1 MMDYKKKSCKFAG
14 KRKESADMIKINPYY
29 RTDEDLNKAEE
40 PFMSITRILERL
52 YLDGVNGKKD
62 VSYSFKNTYA
72 VSCMRDFSEDL
83 AKKQTTFVSRLNYLW
98 GSLMHPN
105 KQFSNSFDSYGVPY
119 ERYQGI
125 IFGGVYYVL
134 AKQKSVS
141 VDHLDMLSSFV
152 SAKAEALP
160 YFNVYKE
167 AAKPNVSEQSQ
178 DMTTLRKQFIRGL
191 NSNPDIVGKVD
202 WADVTIAFSRNVM
215 IEIFWGVENDDVLKT
230 VCKNIINTWNKLY
243 EKKDPRCYDEGGTGK
258 GIVPNL
264 DPWKFGGLTKEP
276 IGVFFSKLWVER
288 NAKTA
293 YRSFGGD
300 TDSDPDKP
308 KGEPTVSDEETMA
321 KIRELEE
328 KLQAKSKDFD
338 AVKADYEQLLKQVQS
353 NSVEK
358 WVDCFDVFLHPSLNA
373 KAIAEALAEI
383 PSIQLPKNERS
394 FWWVAL
400 MVLSEIKWAQESVS
414 QKTILQWANLHFNIG
429 WDWRNE
435 QMFKFTIEK
444 KYKVKHSSQ
453 WREMNNAQS
462 GYYAD
467 LADTI
472 RELFIKEIDGVVFDR
487 KKFIL
492 PGKEKESPNGRVTK
506 E

>member
-1 MMDYKKKSCKFAG
+1 
-14 KRKESADMIKINPYY
+14 MIKINPYY

-62 VSYSFKNTYA
+62 VSYNFKNTYA
-72 VSCMRDFSEDL
+72 VSCMRDFAEDL
-83 AKKQTTFVSRLNYLW
+83 AKKQTTFVSRLNFLW
-98 GSLMHPN
+98 SSLMTPN
-105 KQFSNSFDSYGVPY
+105 KQFFNSFDSYGVPY

-141 VDHLDMLSSFV
+141 VVHLDMLSSFV

-167 AAKPNVSEQSQ
+167 AAKPNTSAIQPQ
-178 DMTTLRKQFIRGL
+178 DMDTLRKQFIRGL

-202 WADVTIAFSRNVM
+202 WADVTIAFSKSVM
-215 IEIFWGVENDDVLKT
+215 TEIFWGVENDDVLKA

-243 EKKDPRCYDEGGTGK
+243 EKKDPRCYDEGVANK

-264 DPWKFGGLTKEP
+264 DPWKFGGLTKES
-276 IGVFFSKLWVER
+276 IEVFFSRLWVER

-300 TDSDPDKP
+300 TTSATDKSQSNP
-308 KGEPTVSDEETMA
+308 SVSDEKAMA
-321 KIRELEE
+321 KIQELEE
-328 KLQAKSKDFD
+328 KLQAKNKEFD
-338 AVKADYEQLLKQVQS
+338 AMKADYEQRLKQVQS

-358 WVDCFDVFLHPSLNA
+358 WVDCFDLFLHPSLNA
-373 KAIAEALAEI
+373 KAIAEALAGI
-383 PSIQLPKNERS
+383 SSIQLPKNERS

-400 MVLSEIKWAQESVS
+400 VVLSEIKWAKESVS
-414 QKTILQWANLHFNIG
+414 KKTILQWANLHFDIG

-435 QMFKFTIEK
+435 QMFKFTIDN
-444 KYKVKHSSQ
+444 KYKVKDSSQ
-453 WREMNNAQS
+453 WRKMKNAQS

-472 RELFIKEIDGVVFDR
+472 RELFIKEIEGKVFDR

>member
-1 MMDYKKKSCKFAG
+1 
-14 KRKESADMIKINPYY
+14 MIKINPYY

-40 PFMSITRILERL
+40 PFKAITRILERL
-52 YLDGVNGKKD
+52 YLEGVNGKKD

-72 VSCMRDFSEDL
+72 ISCMREFAEDL

-119 ERYQGI
+119 ERYQGL

-141 VDHLDMLSSFV
+141 VEHLDLLSSFV

-167 AAKPNVSEQSQ
+167 VAKPNATAIQPQ
-178 DMTTLRKQFIRGL
+178 DMDTLRKQFIRGI
-191 NSNPDIVGKVD
+191 NTNPDIVGKVD
-202 WADVTIAFSRNVM
+202 WADVTIAFSKSVM
-215 IEIFWGVENDDVLKT
+215 TEIFWGVENDDVLKA
-230 VCKNIINTWNKLY
+230 VCKTIINTWNKLY
-243 EKKDPRCYDEGGTGK
+243 EKKDPRCYDEGTVGR
-258 GIVPNL
+258 GIMSGL
-264 DPWKFGGLTKEP
+264 DPWKFGGLSKEP
-276 IGVFFSKLWVER
+276 IEVFFSKLWVER

-300 TDSDPDKP
+300 TDSDPDKL
-308 KGEPTVSDEETMA
+308 KGRLTVSDEETMA
-321 KIRELEE
+321 KLRELDEQ
-328 KLQAKSKDFD
+328 LQAKNKAFD
-338 AVKADYEQLLKQVQS
+338 AMKADYEQLLNQVQS

-358 WVDCFDVFLHPSLNA
+358 WIDCFDMFLHPSLNA
-373 KAIAEALAEI
+373 KAIAEALTGI
-383 PSIQLPKNERS
+383 TSIQLPKNERS
-394 FWWVAL
+394 FWWVVL
-400 MVLSEIKWAQESVS
+400 VVLSEIKWAQEGVS
-414 QKTILQWANLHFNIG
+414 QKTILQWANLHFDIG

-444 KYKVKHSSQ
+444 KYKVMDSSQ
-453 WREMNNAQS
+453 WRKMDNAQS
-462 GYYAD
+462 GYYTD
-467 LADTI
+467 LADAI
-472 RELFIKEIDGVVFDR
+472 RKLFIKEIEGVVFDR

>member
-1 MMDYKKKSCKFAG
+1 
-14 KRKESADMIKINPYY
+14 MIKINPYY

-40 PFMSITRILERL
+40 PFKAITRILERL

-72 VSCMRDFSEDL
+72 ISCMREFAEDL

-119 ERYQGI
+119 ERYQGL

-141 VDHLDMLSSFV
+141 VEHLDLLSSFV

-167 AAKPNVSEQSQ
+167 AAKTNASAIQSQ
-178 DMTTLRKQFIRGL
+178 DMDTLRKQFIQGL

-202 WADVTIAFSRNVM
+202 WADVTIAFSRSVM
-215 IEIFWGVENDDVLKT
+215 TEIFWGVENDDVLKA

-243 EKKDPRCYDEGGTGK
+243 EKKDPRCYDEVVPNK
-258 GIVPNL
+258 GFVPNL

-288 NAKTA
+288 NAKTV
-293 YRSFGGD
+293 YRSFGTD
-300 TDSDPDKP
+300 TYSDSDKP
-308 KGEPTVSDEETMA
+308 KGELTVSDEETMA

-328 KLQAKSKDFD
+328 KLQAKNKKFD
-338 AVKADYEQLLKQVQS
+338 AMKADYEQLLNQVQS

-358 WVDCFDVFLHPSLNA
+358 WIDCFDIFLHPSLNA

-383 PSIQLPKNERS
+383 T
-394 FWWVAL
+394 
-400 MVLSEIKWAQESVS
+400 
-414 QKTILQWANLHFNIG
+414 QKTILQWANLHFDIG

-444 KYKVKHSSQ
+444 KYKVMDSSQ
-453 WREMNNAQS
+453 WRKMDNAQS
-462 GYYAD
+462 GYYTD

-472 RELFIKEIDGVVFDR
+472 RELFIKEIEGVVFDI

-492 PGKEKESPNGRVTK
+492 PGKEMESPNGRVTK
-506 E
+506 I

>member
-1 MMDYKKKSCKFAG
+1 
-14 KRKESADMIKINPYY
+14 MIKINPYY

-40 PFMSITRILERL
+40 PFKAITRILERL
-52 YLDGVNGKKD
+52 YLEGVNGKKD

-72 VSCMRDFSEDL
+72 ISCMREFAEDL

-119 ERYQGI
+119 ERYQGL

-141 VDHLDMLSSFV
+141 VEHLDLLSSFV

-167 AAKPNVSEQSQ
+167 AAKTNASAIQSQ
-178 DMTTLRKQFIRGL
+178 DMDTLRKQFIQGL

-202 WADVTIAFSRNVM
+202 WADVTIAFSRSVM
-215 IEIFWGVENDDVLKT
+215 TEIFWGVENDDVLKA

-243 EKKDPRCYDEGGTGK
+243 EKKDPRCYDEVVPNK
-258 GIVPNL
+258 GFVPNL

-300 TDSDPDKP
+300 TTSTTDKSHSNP
-308 KGEPTVSDEETMA
+308 SVSDEKAMA
-321 KIRELEE
+321 KIQELEE
-328 KLQAKSKDFD
+328 MLQAKNKEFD
-338 AVKADYEQLLKQVQS
+338 AMKADYEQQLKQVKS
-353 NSVEK
+353 NSDEK

-373 KAIAEALAEI
+373 KAIAEALAGI
-383 PSIQLPKNERS
+383 TSIQLPKNERS

-400 MVLSEIKWAQESVS
+400 VVLSEIKWAQESVS
-414 QKTILQWANLHFNIG
+414 HKTILQWANLHFDIG

-435 QMFKFTIEK
+435 QMFKFTIDK
-444 KYKVKHSSQ
+444 KYKVKDSSQ
-453 WREMNNAQS
+453 WRKMNNAQS

-472 RELFIKEIDGVVFDR
+472 RKLFIKEIEGVVFDR

>member
-1 MMDYKKKSCKFAG
+1 
-14 KRKESADMIKINPYY
+14 MIKINPYY
-29 RTDEDLNKAEE
+29 RTEEDLNKAEE
-40 PFMSITRILERL
+40 PFVSITRILERL
-52 YLDGVNGKKD
+52 YVDGVNGKKD
-62 VSYSFKNTYA
+62 VTYSFKNTYA
-72 VSCMRDFSEDL
+72 VSCMRDFAEDL
-83 AKKQTTFVSRLNYLW
+83 AKKQTTFVSRLNSLW
-98 GSLMHPN
+98 GSLMHPY
-105 KQFSNSFDSYGVPY
+105 KQFSNSFDNYGVPY

-141 VDHLDMLSSFV
+141 VEHLNLLSNFV

-167 AAKPNVSEQSQ
+167 AVKPNASAIQPQ
-178 DMTTLRKQFIRGL
+178 DMDTLRKQFIRGL
-191 NSNPDIVGKVD
+191 NSNPDIVSKVD
-202 WADVTIAFSRNVM
+202 WADVTIAFSRSVM
-215 IEIFWGVENDDVLKT
+215 TEIFWGVENDDVLKA
-230 VCKNIINTWNKLY
+230 VCKNIISTWNKLY
-243 EKKDPRCYDEGGTGK
+243 EKKDPRCYDEVVPNK
-258 GIVPNL
+258 GFVPNL

-276 IGVFFSKLWVER
+276 IEVLFSKLWVER

-308 KGEPTVSDEETMA
+308 KGDSTVSDEEAIA
-321 KIRELEE
+321 KIRELDE
-328 KLQAKSKDFD
+328 KLQAKNKEFD
-338 AVKADYEQLLKQVQS
+338 AMKADYEQLLNQAQS

-358 WVDCFDVFLHPSLNA
+358 WIDCFDMFLHPSLNA
-373 KAIAEALAEI
+373 KAIAEALAGI
-383 PSIQLPKNERS
+383 TSIQLPKNERS

-400 MVLSEIKWAQESVS
+400 VVLSEIKWAQEGVS

-444 KYKVKHSSQ
+444 KYKVMDSSQ
-453 WREMNNAQS
+453 WRKMDNAQS
-462 GYYAD
+462 GYYTD
-467 LADTI
+467 LADAI
-472 RELFIKEIDGVVFDR
+472 RELFIKEIEGVVFDR

-492 PGKEKESPNGRVTK
+492 PGKEMESPNGRVTK

>member
-1 MMDYKKKSCKFAG
+1 
-14 KRKESADMIKINPYY
+14 MIKISPYY
-29 RTDEDLNKAEE
+29 RTEESLNKAEE
-40 PFMSITRILERL
+40 PFKTITRILERL
-52 YLDGVNGKKD
+52 YLEGVNGKKD
-62 VSYSFKNTYA
+62 VSYSFKDIYA
-72 VSCMRDFSEDL
+72 VSCMRDFAEDL

-105 KQFSNSFDSYGVPY
+105 KQFSNSFESYGVPY
-119 ERYQGI
+119 ERYQGL

-141 VDHLDMLSSFV
+141 VEHLDLLSRFV

-167 AAKPNVSEQSQ
+167 AAKPNATAIQPQ
-178 DMTTLRKQFIRGL
+178 DMDTLRKQFIQGL

-202 WADVTIAFSRNVM
+202 WADVTIAFSKSVM
-215 IEIFWGVENDDVLKT
+215 TEIFWGVENDDVLKA

-243 EKKDPRCYDEGGTGK
+243 EKKDSRCYGEVVVGK
-258 GIVPNL
+258 GIL
-264 DPWKFGGLTKEP
+264 SGLEPWKFGGMSKEP
-276 IGVFFSKLWVER
+276 IEVFFSKLWVER

-293 YRSFGGD
+293 YRSLGGD
-300 TDSDPDKP
+300 TDSDPDKL
-308 KGEPTVSDEETMA
+308 KGRLTVSDEETMA
-321 KIRELEE
+321 KLRELDEQ
-328 KLQAKSKDFD
+328 LQAKNKEFD
-338 AVKADYEQLLKQVQS
+338 AMKADYEQLLNQVQS

-358 WVDCFDVFLHPSLNA
+358 WIDCFDMFLHPSLNA

-383 PSIQLPKNERS
+383 TSIQLPKNERS
-394 FWWVAL
+394 FWWVVL
-400 MVLSEIKWAQESVS
+400 VVLSEIKWAQESVS
-414 QKTILQWANLHFNIG
+414 QKTILQWANLHFDIG

-444 KYKVKHSSQ
+444 KYKVMDSSQ
-453 WREMNNAQS
+453 WRKMDNAQS
-462 GYYAD
+462 GYYTD

-472 RELFIKEIDGVVFDR
+472 KNLLVNEIEGVVFDR

-492 PGKEKESPNGRVTK
+492 PGKEMESPNGRVTK
-506 E
+506 I

>member
-1 MMDYKKKSCKFAG
+1 
-14 KRKESADMIKINPYY
+14 
-29 RTDEDLNKAEE
+29 
-40 PFMSITRILERL
+40 
-52 YLDGVNGKKD
+52 
-62 VSYSFKNTYA
+62 
-72 VSCMRDFSEDL
+72 
-83 AKKQTTFVSRLNYLW
+83 
-98 GSLMHPN
+98 
-105 KQFSNSFDSYGVPY
+105 
-119 ERYQGI
+119 
-125 IFGGVYYVL
+125 
-134 AKQKSVS
+134 
-141 VDHLDMLSSFV
+141 
-152 SAKAEALP
+152 
-160 YFNVYKE
+160 
-167 AAKPNVSEQSQ
+167 
-178 DMTTLRKQFIRGL
+178 
-191 NSNPDIVGKVD
+191 
-202 WADVTIAFSRNVM
+202 
-215 IEIFWGVENDDVLKT
+215 
-230 VCKNIINTWNKLY
+230 
-243 EKKDPRCYDEGGTGK
+243 
-258 GIVPNL
+258 
-264 DPWKFGGLTKEP
+264 
-276 IGVFFSKLWVER
+276 
-288 NAKTA
+288 
-293 YRSFGGD
+293 
-300 TDSDPDKP
+300 
-308 KGEPTVSDEETMA
+308 
-321 KIRELEE
+321 
-328 KLQAKSKDFD
+328 
-338 AVKADYEQLLKQVQS
+338 
-353 NSVEK
+353 
-358 WVDCFDVFLHPSLNA
+358 VFLHPSLNA

>member
-1 MMDYKKKSCKFAG
+1 
-14 KRKESADMIKINPYY
+14 MIKINPYY
-29 RTDEDLNKAEE
+29 RTEEDLNKAEE

-105 KQFSNSFDSYGVPY
+105 KQFSNSFDNYGVPY

-152 SAKAEALP
+152 SSKAEALP

-215 IEIFWGVENDDVLKT
+215 TEIFWGVENDDVLKT
-230 VCKNIINTWNKLY
+230 VCKNITNTWNKLY
-243 EKKDPRCYDEGGTGK
+243 EKKDPRCYDEWVAGK

-276 IGVFFSKLWVER
+276 IEVFFSRLWVER

-293 YRSFGGD
+293 YRSYGD
-300 TDSDPDKP
+300 TDSEPVKQ
-308 KGEPTVSDEETMA
+308 KGEPTVSDEETMK
-321 KIRELEE
+321 KIRGLEE
-328 KLQAKSKDFD
+328 KLQEKNKEYD
-338 AVKADYEQLLKQVQS
+338 AIKADYEQLLKQEQS
-353 NSVEK
+353 DSVEK
-358 WVDCFDVFLHPSLNA
+358 WIDCFDVFLHPSLNA
-373 KAIAEALAEI
+373 KAIAED
-383 PSIQLPKNERS
+383 
-394 FWWVAL
+394 
-400 MVLSEIKWAQESVS
+400 
-414 QKTILQWANLHFNIG
+414 FN
-429 WDWRNE
+429 
-435 QMFKFTIEK
+435 F
-444 KYKVKHSSQ
+444 
-453 WREMNNAQS
+453 
-462 GYYAD
+462 
-467 LADTI
+467 
-472 RELFIKEIDGVVFDR
+472 
-487 KKFIL
+487 
-492 PGKEKESPNGRVTK
+492 
-506 E
+506 

>member
-1 MMDYKKKSCKFAG
+1 
-14 KRKESADMIKINPYY
+14 MIKINPYY

-40 PFMSITRILERL
+40 PFMSITCILERL

-62 VSYSFKNTYA
+62 VSYNFKNTYA
-72 VSCMRDFSEDL
+72 VSCMRDFAEDL

-98 GSLMHPN
+98 GSLMNPN
-105 KQFSNSFDSYGVPY
+105 KQFSNTFDSYSVPY

-141 VDHLDMLSSFV
+141 VVHLDMLSSFV

-167 AAKPNVSEQSQ
+167 AAKPNASAIQPQ
-178 DMTTLRKQFIRGL
+178 DMDTLRKQFIRGL

-202 WADVTIAFSRNVM
+202 WADVTIAFSRSVM
-215 IEIFWGVENDDVLKT
+215 TEIFWGVENDDVLKV

-338 AVKADYEQLLKQVQS
+338 AVKADYEQLLKQIQS

-358 WVDCFDVFLHPSLNA
+358 WVDWLDEAVFHPSVKPWEVFDTFHGISTPYLTDNA
-373 KAIAEALAEI
+373 RCYVLFRVLDKIHWLKKNIHQKDIIKWTYAHSGISWKDSEKLRFSDLPDGILKKDISQWRSASKRKGDYYASFAEALLTEFVYFESKGIQDKRKYIKDDCTPINFI
-383 PSIQLPKNERS
+383 PK
-394 FWWVAL
+394 
-400 MVLSEIKWAQESVS
+400 
-414 QKTILQWANLHFNIG
+414 
-429 WDWRNE
+429 
-435 QMFKFTIEK
+435 
-444 KYKVKHSSQ
+444 
-453 WREMNNAQS
+453 
-462 GYYAD
+462 
-467 LADTI
+467 
-472 RELFIKEIDGVVFDR
+472 
-487 KKFIL
+487 
-492 PGKEKESPNGRVTK
+492 
-506 E
+506 

>member
-1 MMDYKKKSCKFAG
+1 
-14 KRKESADMIKINPYY
+14 MIKINPYY
-29 RTDEDLNKAEE
+29 RSEEDLNKAEE
-40 PFMSITRILERL
+40 PFMSITCILERL

-62 VSYSFKNTYA
+62 VSYNFKNTYA
-72 VSCMRDFSEDL
+72 VSCMRDFAEDL
-83 AKKQTTFVSRLNYLW
+83 AKKQTTFVSRLNSLW

-134 AKQKSVS
+134 AKQKSVTAEN
-141 VDHLDMLSSFV
+141 LDMLSSFV
-152 SAKAEALP
+152 SARAEALP

-167 AAKPNVSEQSQ
+167 AAKPNVSAQSQ
-178 DMTTLRKQFIRGL
+178 DMATLRKQFIWGL
-191 NSNPDIVGKVD
+191 NSNPDIIGKVD
-202 WADVTIAFSRNVM
+202 WADVTIAFSRSVM
-215 IEIFWGVENDDVLKT
+215 TEIFWGVENDDVLKA
-230 VCKNIINTWNKLY
+230 VCKNITNTWNKLY
-243 EKKDPRCYDEGGTGK
+243 EKKDPRCYDEGVTGK
-258 GIVPNL
+258 GIMPNL

-276 IGVFFSKLWVER
+276 IEVFFSRLWVER

-300 TDSDPDKP
+300 TTSATDKSQSNP
-308 KGEPTVSDEETMA
+308 SVSNEKAMA
-321 KIRELEE
+321 KIQELEE
-328 KLQAKSKDFD
+328 KLQAKNNELDEM
-338 AVKADYEQLLKQVQS
+338 KADYEQKLKQVQS

-373 KAIAEALAEI
+373 KAIAEALAGI
-383 PSIQLPKNERS
+383 PSIQLPRNERS

-400 MVLSEIKWAQESVS
+400 VVLSEIKWAQEGVS

-435 QMFKFTIEK
+435 QMFKFTIEN
-444 KYKVKHSSQ
+444 KYKVKHSSE
-453 WREMNNAQS
+453 WKKMNNAQS
-462 GYYAD
+462 KYYTD

-472 RELFIKEIDGVVFDR
+472 RDLFIKEIEGVVFDR

>member
-1 MMDYKKKSCKFAG
+1 
-14 KRKESADMIKINPYY
+14 MIKINPYY
-29 RTDEDLNKAEE
+29 RTEEDLNKAEE

-72 VSCMRDFSEDL
+72 VSCMRDFAEDL

-98 GSLMHPN
+98 GSLVCPN
-105 KQFSNSFDSYGVPY
+105 TQFSNSFDSYGVPY
-119 ERYQGI
+119 ERYKGI
-125 IFGGVYYVL
+125 ILGGVYYVL

-141 VDHLDMLSSFV
+141 VEHLDMLSSFV
-152 SAKAEALP
+152 SAKSEALP

-215 IEIFWGVENDDVLKT
+215 TEIFWGVENDDVLKT
-230 VCKNIINTWNKLY
+230 VCKNITNTWNKLY
-243 EKKDPRCYDEGGTGK
+243 EKKDPRCYDEKVTNGSVVT
-258 GIVPNL
+258 NL
-264 DPWKFGGLTKEP
+264 DPWKFGGFTKEP
-276 IGVFFSKLWVER
+276 IEVFFSKLWVER

-293 YRSFGGD
+293 YRSFGSD
-300 TDSDPDKP
+300 TISATDKSQSNP
-308 KGEPTVSDEETMA
+308 SVSDEKAMA
-321 KIRELEE
+321 KIQELE
-328 KLQAKSKDFD
+328 KMLQAKNKEFD
-338 AVKADYEQLLKQVQS
+338 AMKADYEQQLKQVKS
-353 NSVEK
+353 NSDEK

-373 KAIAEALAEI
+373 KAIAEALAGI
-383 PSIQLPKNERS
+383 TSIQLPKNERS

-400 MVLSEIKWAQESVS
+400 VVLSEIKWAQESVS
-414 QKTILQWANLHFNIG
+414 HKTILQWANLHFDIG

-435 QMFKFTIEK
+435 QMFKFTIDK
-444 KYKVKHSSQ
+444 KYKVKDSSQ
-453 WREMNNAQS
+453 WRKMNNAQS

-472 RELFIKEIDGVVFDR
+472 RKLFIKEIEGVVFDR

-492 PGKEKESPNGRVTK
+492 PGKEKESPNGHVTK

>member
-1 MMDYKKKSCKFAG
+1 
-14 KRKESADMIKINPYY
+14 MIKISPYY
-29 RTDEDLNKAEE
+29 RTEESLNKAEE
-40 PFMSITRILERL
+40 PFKTITRILERL
-52 YLDGVNGKKD
+52 YLEGVNGKKD

-98 GSLMHPN
+98 DSLMHPN
-105 KQFSNSFDSYGVPY
+105 KQFSNSFENYGVPY
-119 ERYQGI
+119 ERYQGL

-167 AAKPNVSEQSQ
+167 AAKPNASAILPQ
-178 DMTTLRKQFIRGL
+178 DMDTLRKQFIRGL

-202 WADVTIAFSRNVM
+202 WADVTIAFSRSVM
-215 IEIFWGVENDDVLKT
+215 TEIFWGVENDDVLKV

-276 IGVFFSKLWVER
+276 IEVFFSRLWVER

-293 YRSFGGD
+293 YRSYGD
-300 TDSDPDKP
+300 TDSEPVKQ
-308 KGEPTVSDEETMA
+308 KGEPTVSDEETMK
-321 KIRELEE
+321 KIRGLEE
-328 KLQAKSKDFD
+328 KLQEKNKEYD
-338 AVKADYEQLLKQVQS
+338 AIKADYEQLLNQVQS

-358 WVDCFDVFLHPSLNA
+358 WIDCFDMFLHPSLNA
-373 KAIAEALAEI
+373 KAIAEALAGI
-383 PSIQLPKNERS
+383 TSIQLPKNERS
-394 FWWVAL
+394 FWWVVL
-400 MVLSEIKWAQESVS
+400 VVLSEIKWAQEGVS

-435 QMFKFTIEK
+435 QMFKFTIEN
-444 KYKVKHSSQ
+444 KYKVKHSSE
-453 WREMNNAQS
+453 WRKMNNAQS
-462 GYYAD
+462 KYYTD

-472 RELFIKEIDGVVFDR
+472 RELFIKVIDGVVFDK

>member
-1 MMDYKKKSCKFAG
+1 MG
-14 KRKESADMIKINPYY
+14 KRKESAYMIKINPYY
-29 RTDEDLNKAEE
+29 RTEEDLNKAEE

-72 VSCMRDFSEDL
+72 VSCMRDFAEDL

-152 SAKAEALP
+152 SSKAEALP

-191 NSNPDIVGKVD
+191 NSNPDIVDKVD
-202 WADVTIAFSRNVM
+202 WADVTIAFNRSVM
-215 IEIFWGVENDDVLKT
+215 AEIFWGVENDDVLKA

-243 EKKDPRCYDEGGTGK
+243 EKKDPRCYDEVVTGK
-258 GIVPNL
+258 GVVMNL

-288 NAKTA
+288 NAKTT
-293 YRSFGGD
+293 YRNFGGD
-300 TDSDPDKP
+300 TDSATEKP
-308 KGEPTVSDEETMA
+308 KSDPTVSDEEAIA
-321 KIRELEE
+321 KIQELEE
-328 KLQAKSKDFD
+328 KLQAKSKEYD
-338 AVKADYEQLLKQVQS
+338 AMKADNEQLQRQVQS
-353 NSVEK
+353 KSVEK
-358 WVDCFDVFLHPSLNA
+358 WVDCFDMFLHPSLNA
-373 KAIAEALAEI
+373 KAIAESLAGI
-383 PSIQLPKNERS
+383 SSIQLPKNERS
-394 FWWVAL
+394 FWWVTL
-400 MVLSEIKWAQESVS
+400 MVLTEIKWAQESAS

-453 WREMNNAQS
+453 WRKMNNAQS
-462 GYYAD
+462 SYYAD

-472 RELFIKEIDGVVFDR
+472 RELFIKKIEGVVFDR

-492 PGKEKESPNGRVTK
+492 PGKEKESPNGHVTK